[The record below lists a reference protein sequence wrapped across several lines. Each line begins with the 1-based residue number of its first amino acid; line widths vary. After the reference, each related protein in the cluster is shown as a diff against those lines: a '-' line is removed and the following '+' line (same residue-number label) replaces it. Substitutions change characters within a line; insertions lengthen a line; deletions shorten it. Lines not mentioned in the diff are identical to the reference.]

1 MCCFTQYSQNIVI
14 STCTQYKNINEQFH
28 LCVPC
33 LWNLLCCILHLEYI
47 AVGTSVCLVTKL
59 FLTLCNP
66 MSCSPPGSSVHEV
79 SQVRIL
85 EWAAISFSRGSSW
98 PRDRTLVSCISCIV
112 RRILYHW
119 ATREAQFALVTFQML
134 NTHML
139 LAAPISDNG
148 GLVNI
153 HIYQQNKN
161 NPFQNLWL
169 KHDQS

>member
-1 MCCFTQYSQNIVI
+1 M
-14 STCTQYKNINEQFH
+14 
-28 LCVPC
+28 PC